1 MKIQIVIDSASDI
14 TLQELKQWQVK
25 LIPMPLFCGN
35 DTWQD
40 DKTKPMDVFWDL
52 LIGGSDVKTS
62 QPSPDAFA
70 QVFEQ
75 AKKAGEAVIC
85 VLISSKLSGT
95 YQGAVLARS
104 MVGYENIYIVD
115 AKGAAAAA
123 AEKLLVKRACELR
136 DAGELSAPQI
146 AADLEQFRGRIRLF
160 ACLDTLGYI
169 ARGGRLPK
177 SVAAIGNAIKLKP
190 IVCFSAEG
198 EIHVLKKVLGGKNAM
213 REMTELAMSHSV
225 CADYPVIPLFAQNDE
240 NCLCYVES
248 LRNAGFP
255 VRMQE
260 PQGIGAT
267 IGTYI
272 GPGGYGIAFVE

>member
-1 MKIQIVIDSASDI
+1 MGIQILTDSASDI
-14 TLQELKQWQVK
+14 TLREMSQWQVK
-25 LIPMPLFCGN
+25 LIPLPLFCGD
-35 DTWQD
+35 DTWPD
-40 DKTKPMDVFWDL
+40 DKTKPMDAFWDL
-52 LIGGSDVKTS
+52 LIGGADIKTS
-62 QPSPDAFA
+62 QPSPDAFV

-75 AKKAGEAVIC
+75 AKEAGDAVIC
-85 VLISSKLSGT
+85 ILISSKLSGT
-95 YQGAVLARS
+95 CQGAELARS
-104 MVGYENIYIVD
+104 MVGYENIFIID

-123 AEKLLVKRACELR
+123 AEKLLVIRACELR
-136 DAGELSAPQI
+136 DSGELTAAQI
-146 AADLEQFRGRIRLF
+146 ASELERFRSRIRLL
-160 ACLDTLGYI
+160 ACLDTLEYL

-177 SVAAIGNAIKLKP
+177 KVASIGDAIRLKP
-190 IVCFSAEG
+190 IICFSAEG

-240 NCLCYVES
+240 NCRCYMEN
-248 LRNAGFP
+248 LKNAGFP
-255 VRMQE
+255 VQVQE